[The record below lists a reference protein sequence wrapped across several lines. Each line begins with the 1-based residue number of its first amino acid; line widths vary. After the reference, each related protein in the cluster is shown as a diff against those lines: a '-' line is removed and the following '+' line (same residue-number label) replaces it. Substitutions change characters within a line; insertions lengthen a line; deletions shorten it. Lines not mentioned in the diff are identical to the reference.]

1 MKIGVISDTHAG
13 LISEVPSAILNAL
26 ATVDLIVHAGDFTEK
41 AVLDGLTAIG
51 QVKAVSGN
59 MDSQELKKALPRTE
73 LFAVGK
79 KKIGLVHGS
88 GGPSGIAERIRELFT
103 DADVI
108 IFGHSHVPCNRYIRG
123 ALLFNPGQARNSFG
137 LITIDASIKAEILKA

>member
-1 MKIGVISDTHAG
+1 MKIGVISDTHARF
-13 LISEVPSAILNAL
+13 ISEVPSAILNAL
-26 ATVDLIVHAGDFTEK
+26 ATVDLIVHAGDFTDK
-41 AVLDGLTAIG
+41 AVLDGLAAIG

-59 MDSQELKKALPRTE
+59 MGSQELKKLLPRTE
-73 LFAVGK
+73 LFALGK

-88 GGPSGIAERIRELFT
+88 GGPSGMAERARELFT

-123 ALLFNPGQARNSFG
+123 ALLFNPGHARNSFG
-137 LITIDASIKAEILKA
+137 LITIDDSIKAEIMKA